1 MRDVDLALYAGEQLA
16 VTGPSGCGKST
27 LLRCLALLSPL
38 GSGSLELR
46 GRPSGATPAPSW
58 RSQVCYVAQTG
69 AGSLPGTPRSL
80 AQQLA
85 RLGAQHGRGGGA
97 AGGGA
102 GGEAREVDVDVQI
115 DCGAAERSGRQPG
128 RGAALRGGA
137 TVAGREVEV
146 DWRLEAHV
154 EELGL
159 DPALLDKAWPK
170 LSGGEAQ
177 RVYLCLL
184 LALRPTVL
192 LLDANPNPNPNPHP
206 HPHPNPNPN

>member
-1 MRDVDLALYAGEQLA
+1 MHAPATHPNPNPTPNPGPNPNPTPKPNLVRDVDLALYAGEQLA

-85 RLGAQHGRGGGA
+85 RLARSLKTLTKPTRWLLSLVGNRVGR
-97 AGGGA
+97 
-102 GGEAREVDVDVQI
+102 R
-115 DCGAAERSGRQPG
+115 R
-128 RGAALRGGA
+128 
-137 TVAGREVEV
+137 
-146 DWRLEAHV
+146 
-154 EELGL
+154 
-159 DPALLDKAWPK
+159 
-170 LSGGEAQ
+170 
-177 RVYLCLL
+177 
-184 LALRPTVL
+184 
-192 LLDANPNPNPNPHP
+192 
-206 HPHPNPNPN
+206 